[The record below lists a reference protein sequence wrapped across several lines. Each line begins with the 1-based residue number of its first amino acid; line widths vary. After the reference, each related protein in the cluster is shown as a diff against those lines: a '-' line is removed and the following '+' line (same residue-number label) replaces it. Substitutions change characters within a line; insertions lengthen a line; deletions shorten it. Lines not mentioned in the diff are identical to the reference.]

1 MLKLFGKDMDG
12 PLRINLA
19 DDKKTSGIE
28 MGKSILK
35 PMSGNKVAPILDETS
50 ILKDSSL
57 VSFFGFSFLHLILI
71 WFENNGNS
79 VRVPQ

>member
-1 MLKLFGKDMDG
+1 
-12 PLRINLA
+12 
-19 DDKKTSGIE
+19 

-57 VSFFGFSFLHLILI
+57 VSFFGFSFLQLIDIDLKI
-71 WFENNGNS
+71 MEILSLFDLKEKS
-79 VRVPQ
+79 VHFYQLGLGGLWSFYK

>member
-1 MLKLFGKDMDG
+1 
-12 PLRINLA
+12 
-19 DDKKTSGIE
+19 

-57 VSFFGFSFLHLILI
+57 VSFLGFLISSPDIDLKTMEILSLFDLKEKSVHLCQLGSGGLWSF
-71 WFENNGNS
+71 
-79 VRVPQ
+79 

>member
-1 MLKLFGKDMDG
+1 
-12 PLRINLA
+12 
-19 DDKKTSGIE
+19 

-57 VSFFGFSFLHLILI
+57 VSIFKHLLLI
-71 WFENNGNS
+71 IEFIEWTRQEKFY
-79 VRVPQ
+79 RK

>member
-1 MLKLFGKDMDG
+1 MGG

-57 VSFFGFSFLHLILI
+57 VSIFKHLLLI
-71 WFENNGNS
+71 IEFIEWTRQEKFY
-79 VRVPQ
+79 RK

>member
-1 MLKLFGKDMDG
+1 MDG
-12 PLRINLA
+12 TFRINLA

-57 VSFFGFSFLHLILI
+57 VSFFGLI
-71 WFENNGNS
+71 FKNNVNS
-79 VRVPQ
+79 EFV

>member
-1 MLKLFGKDMDG
+1 
-12 PLRINLA
+12 
-19 DDKKTSGIE
+19 

-57 VSFFGFSFLHLILI
+57 VSFFGFSFLQLIDIDLKIMEILSLFDLKEKSVHLCQLGSDGL
-71 WFENNGNS
+71 WSF
-79 VRVPQ
+79 